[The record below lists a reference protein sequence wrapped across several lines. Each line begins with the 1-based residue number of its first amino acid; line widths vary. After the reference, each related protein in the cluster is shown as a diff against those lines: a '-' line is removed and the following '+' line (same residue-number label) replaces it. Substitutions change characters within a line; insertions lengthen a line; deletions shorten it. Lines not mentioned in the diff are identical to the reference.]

1 MNTVLIAGGSGFV
14 GTNLVK
20 RFLKLG
26 YEVCVLI
33 EQDASLWRLADMMF
47 SINVRRADFSDF
59 KAIRDIVEDVRPDIV
74 INATSYGRLAH
85 ERVSKKIYDVT
96 YLGGT
101 NLLCACIKVGFDAF
115 VSVGSSEE
123 YGIVEGKINEN
134 IVPKP
139 VTDYGVAKA
148 MLTTFSL
155 RFAHCQDLPIYCVRP
170 FSIYGDFTPKDRLV
184 GSLFVAANKGVP
196 VILRSPENIRDFLYI
211 DDLVDVLMLI
221 CQRKPKGA
229 NLFNVGTGVGHT
241 VADVVSK
248 VKNALG
254 IKIDTKWGSDF
265 AEQIKPKERVA
276 DSTLAKEVLSWK
288 PQYSLDQGI
297 VATKDW
303 FDRNS
308 ALYWSEDNMRE
319 ILSSVL

>member
-1 MNTVLIAGGSGFV
+1 MNTVLIAGGSSFV

-26 YEVCVLI
+26 YEVCVLV
-33 EQDASLWRLADMMF
+33 EHDASLWRLADLMF
-47 SINVRRADFSDF
+47 SISVRRADFSDF

-74 INATSYGRLAH
+74 INSTSYGRLAH
-85 ERVSKKIYDVT
+85 ERISKKIYDIT
-96 YLGGT
+96 YFGGT
-101 NLLCACIKVGFDAF
+101 NLLCAAIKVGFDAF
-115 VSVGSSEE
+115 INVGSSEE
-123 YGIVEGKINEN
+123 YGVVEGQINEN
-134 IVPKP
+134 VVPRP

-155 RFAHCQDLPIYCVRP
+155 RFAYSQDLPIYCVRP
-170 FSIYGDFTPKDRLV
+170 FSIYGDFSPKDRLV

-211 DDLVDVLMLI
+211 DDLIDLLMLL
-221 CQRKPKGA
+221 CQKRPKGA

-241 VADVVSK
+241 VSDVVEK
-248 VKNALG
+248 VKDALG
-254 IKIDTKWGSDF
+254 IKIDTKWGNEFS
-265 AEQIKPKERVA
+265 EQIKPKIRIA
-276 DSTLAKEVLSWK
+276 DSTLAREVLSWK
-288 PQYSLDQGI
+288 PQYDIDRGI
-297 VATKDW
+297 MATKEW
-303 FDRNS
+303 FEQNS